1 MREPA
6 TGRGRRATRAD
17 VARRAGVSDAVVT
30 YTLNG
35 GAPVAAATAER
46 VLRAVAELG
55 YQPNQSARALK
66 SGSSRTLGLIMP
78 DGPDPV
84 FANPFFTEFTNAVE
98 AAARRRGYAL
108 YMTPTSPDQAAVV
121 TRLNDF
127 ATRQVD
133 GVLIVPGDGSLDPA
147 SIDRIGIPW
156 LQLNTVHEQP
166 GIESLGV
173 DLYGGAVLA
182 TEHLASHG
190 HRRIAFI
197 GEVDEREPRYRG
209 WRDACERLGVEAGPS
224 FESAYT
230 RRSGYRAGLELATL
244 DPRPAAVFAA
254 SDLIALGVL
263 RALHERAVAIPEQ
276 VAIVSFDGSWEAE
289 YSWPALT
296 SVRQPIEEMADASVA
311 ALLDR
316 AAPEERRHRLFSGD
330 LVLRASCGEHETPTV
345 SDPTESSAANPA
357 D

>member
-6 TGRGRRATRAD
+6 AGRSRRTTRAD

-55 YQPNQSARALK
+55 YQPNQAARALK
-66 SGSSRTLGLIMP
+66 SGSARTLGLIIP

-84 FANPFFTEFTNAVE
+84 FANPFFTEFANAVE
-98 AAARRRGYAL
+98 AATRRRGYAL
-108 YMTPTSPDQAAVV
+108 YMTPTPPDQAAVV
-121 TRLNDF
+121 AQLNDF

-133 GVLIVPGDGSLDPA
+133 GVMIIPGDGSLDPDI
-147 SIDRIGIPW
+147 IDRIGLPW
-156 LQLNTVHEQP
+156 LQLATVHEQP

-173 DLYGGAVLA
+173 DLYEGAVLA
-182 TEHLASHG
+182 TEHLISHG
-190 HRRIAFI
+190 HRRIAFV
-197 GEVDEREPRYRG
+197 GEVDEHEPRYRG
-209 WRDACERLGVEAGPS
+209 WRDACERHGVEAGPAS
-224 FESAYT
+224 ESGYT
-230 RRSGYRAGLELATL
+230 RRAGYAAGLALATA
-244 DPRPAAVFAA
+244 DPLPAAVFAA

-263 RALHERAVAIPEQ
+263 RGLHERGVAIPEQ

-296 SVRQPIEEMADASVA
+296 SVRQPIEEMAEASVS

-316 AAPEERRHRLFSGD
+316 SSPDERRHRVFSGE
-330 LVLRASCGEHETPTV
+330 LILRGSCGEHADAPARDASTDVP
-345 SDPTESSAANPA
+345 PSS
-357 D
+357 